1 MMKEKSEEK
10 MVSTQE
16 VKREMKKGKPT
27 KAERAALTQ
36 RRKFRRNNS

>member
-1 MMKEKSEEK
+1 MKEKNEEK
-10 MVSTQE
+10 MVSVQQ

-27 KAERAALTQ
+27 EAERRALKQ